1 MNGKF
6 KNKKKFNKKQKNFD
20 GNLIVKAPLLLDDNI
35 SDDVAAEIYEV
46 LENTPFNKISIP
58 ANVPR
63 RFVADNVP
71 ASDLRVSTIGYIK
84 YCNTKEDGTVEFTI
98 VIYKAYKENISEI
111 SNLVMKLA
119 FTSTD
124 TNLKTITKFVLD
136 SNDEVVEVEDPIA
149 AEATEE
155 ESEEVEEEAEETKEV
170 EDETE
175 EVEEPVDVVDEEES
189 EDAEEATVDL

>member
-20 GNLIVKAPLLLDDNI
+20 GNLIVKAPLLLDENV
-35 SDDVAAEIYEV
+35 SDDVAAEIYDV

-71 ASDLRVSTIGYIK
+71 ANDLRVSTIGYIK
-84 YCNTKEDGTVEFTI
+84 YCNTKEDGTVEFTV

-119 FTSTD
+119 FTYTD

-155 ESEEVEEEAEETKEV
+155 ESEEEAEEV
-170 EDETE
+170 EEDAEETE
-175 EVEEPVDVVDEEES
+175 EVEEPVDVVDEE
-189 EDAEEATVDL
+189 